1 MLNDECFWFAG
12 YASCFPLGL
21 EEIEESVPLA
31 QQLLALLPA
40 GTSSEF
46 LQEIEM
52 HLYPVALFSSF

>member
-12 YASCFPLGL
+12 YAPCFPLGL
-21 EEIEESVPLA
+21 AEIKESVPLV

-40 GTSSEF
+40 GISSEF
-46 LQEIEM
+46 LQETEM